1 MVINLPNGKTS
12 AFQIYIANCA
22 CHITIYLI
30 EIFQC
35 SLYSFIFAIHFLKLT
50 MLTDFRNRSC
60 IFPIVIVYN
69 TIQKFDIYLKKKN
82 SQKNYAHQDS
92 IYLIKNK

>member
-35 SLYSFIFAIHFLKLT
+35 SLYSFIFAIYFFK
-50 MLTDFRNRSC
+50 TDNAYRF
-60 IFPIVIVYN
+60 
-69 TIQKFDIYLKKKN
+69 QK
-82 SQKNYAHQDS
+82 
-92 IYLIKNK
+92 